1 MQVIFRSPS
10 LGTNPPGRQFL
21 WHLCSLIIYM
31 WASWFKS
38 ADFDGLCFFR
48 SSTTWRGVQ
57 RTVRFDQ
64 RQSRIVV
71 HLGDKNQSQNF
82 FFLKETQK
90 YTNWLNAGME
100 RVLKKYWVCVGVRVC
115 VVSPW
120 KRVYACASVCCKP
133 GRGVEVLDIRNW
145 RPGLS
150 HNRDMCSTVKDEP
163 HTTWK
168 SASVTLLERSS
179 RVWLCD
185 HVDYSPPGCSVHG
198 DFPGKKTGVGCRS
211 PL

>member
-1 MQVIFRSPS
+1 MGSA
-10 LGTNPPGRQFL
+10 FL
-21 WHLCSLIIYM
+21 EVQLHGGVYRELSDLI
-31 WASWFKS
+31 K
-38 ADFDGLCFFR
+38 DRVGLL
-48 SSTTWRGVQ
+48 SIWEIKIKA
-57 RTVRFDQ
+57 
-64 RQSRIVV
+64 RI
-71 HLGDKNQSQNF
+71 F

-100 RVLKKYWVCVGVRVC
+100 RVLKKYWVCVGVWVC
-115 VVSPW
+115 VVSQW

-179 RVWLCD
+179 RVWLSVTTWTIARQAALSMGIFQARRLEWVAVPLCKRPSRPRD
-185 HVDYSPPGCSVHG
+185 GVHLGTIKTLARPPWNQ
-198 DFPGKKTGVGCRS
+198 KTKE
-211 PL
+211 